1 MSMTAY
7 RTGEIVSVEFPFSDH
22 QNRKRRPGLVL
33 FGDDD
38 DLVLARVTTHPAR
51 NESDVALA
59 RWAET
64 GLPRASTVRLTKL
77 ATVDRRLVHHK
88 IGRLHSDDVQSVMTA
103 WQRLAAFMTG
113 EFQK

>member
-1 MSMTAY
+1 MTAY
-7 RTGEIVSVEFPFSDH
+7 KAGDIVSVEFPFSDL

-51 NESDVALA
+51 NDSDVTLA
-59 RWAET
+59 RWVET

-77 ATVDRRLVHHK
+77 ATVDQRLVHHK
-88 IGRLHSDDVQSVMTA
+88 IGRLHSDDTQSVMAA
-103 WQRLAAFMTG
+103 WQGLAAFMAG

>member
-1 MSMTAY
+1 MTAY
-7 RTGEIVSVEFPFSDH
+7 KSGDIVSVEFPFSDL

-38 DLVLARVTTHPAR
+38 DLVLARVTTHSAR
-51 NESDVALA
+51 NVSDVMLE

-64 GLPRASTVRLTKL
+64 GLPRASTVRLTKI

-88 IGRLHSDDVQSVMTA
+88 IGRLHPDDAQSVMKA
-103 WQRLAAFMTG
+103 WQELAIFMAG

>member
-1 MSMTAY
+1 MTTHNA
-7 RTGEIVSVEFPFSDH
+7 GDIVSVEFPFSDL

-51 NESDVALA
+51 NQTDVVLA
-59 RWAET
+59 QWAQA
-64 GLPRASTVRLTKL
+64 GLPRTSTVRLVKL
-77 ATVDRRLVHHK
+77 ATVDRRLVHRK
-88 IGRLHSDDVQSVMTA
+88 IGRLHPEDAQRVMKA
-103 WQRLAAFMTG
+103 WQELVIFMAG